1 MTLIREAVPEDAAV
15 VTGLLRA
22 LAETLG
28 EGAKFRS
35 TEALI
40 RQHGFG
46 PNRRLWSLLT
56 VAGPEAIGLATYFP
70 TFSTTRGAPGVY
82 LQDLYVMPEARGRG
96 LGEQLLRAVIRD
108 VEVGWGAT
116 HLTLL
121 VYDANRGARRF
132 YQRLGFSLADTE
144 RPALL
149 DGAAFK
155 ALRSPS

>member
-1 MTLIREAVPEDAAV
+1 MIEIRPAVPDDAAV

-28 EGAKFRS
+28 EGDTFRS

-46 PNRRLWSLLT
+46 PERRLWSMLA
-56 VAGPEAIGLATYFP
+56 VAGADAVGLATYFP

-82 LQDLYVMPEARGRG
+82 VQDLYIVPEARGRR
-96 LGEQLLRAVIRD
+96 LGQLLLTAVIRD
-108 VEVGWGAT
+108 AEAGWGAA

-121 VYDANRGARRF
+121 VYDKNDAARRF
-132 YQRLGFSLADTE
+132 YRRLGFSLADTE

-149 DGAAFK
+149 DGAAFA
-155 ALRSPS
+155 ALRGMP